1 MSDEK
6 PKIIFPKKFEHSLR
20 ELKRLLRIGIEFDLA
35 CALTD
40 YNPTEK
46 TKKLCKI
53 ELMQQGGEDNDV
65 VVNISL
71 DV

>member
-53 ELMQQGGEDNDV
+53 ELMQQNSEV
-65 VVNISL
+65 ESL
-71 DV
+71 DINIEVV